1 MGFLMPHTAFF
12 AVMMAPIFSSASVFE
27 TILADVLLLIKPL
40 SIRVRLKN
48 SVEKSFFR
56 LTFRAFIRG
65 KTMQLAYTIKE
76 AAKQLGC
83 GINTMYDMVNSGEIR
98 SFRFGKKIMIPT
110 NAVEE
115 VIKQGTKERL
125 QELGKEK

>member
-1 MGFLMPHTAFF
+1 M
-12 AVMMAPIFSSASVFE
+12 
-27 TILADVLLLIKPL
+27 K
-40 SIRVRLKN
+40 
-48 SVEKSFFR
+48 
-56 LTFRAFIRG
+56 
-65 KTMQLAYTIKE
+65 LAYTIKE
-76 AAKQLGC
+76 ASKQLGC

-125 QELGKEK
+125 QELGKDIYENQSAN